1 MSKINGQYIFNKGA
15 WGVRYK
21 VEDGDE
27 QYYEQ
32 VMLHPNHTRH
42 AKENQMGWFIIRD
55 CPNLK
60 NSGTWEPMA
69 IVVQSDNL
77 EEAAEKIK
85 GQEMFKKLNDH
96 AMSVLIEAGSIPEP
110 EAEKEPKPEVVEG
123 FNKWQEYDF
132 KKLKKINMKE
142 KKSFWDWNKVVDLL
156 LIAGIV
162 FLAANDKDGWG
173 WLIFVFLVK
182 NSRF

>member
-1 MSKINGQYIFNKGA
+1 MNKINGQYIFNNGT
-15 WGVRYK
+15 WDVRYK

-27 QYYEQ
+27 QHYEQ

-85 GQEMFKKLNDH
+85 GQELFKKLNDH
-96 AMSVLIEAGSIPEP
+96 AMSVLTEAGSIPDP
-110 EAEKEPKPEVVEG
+110 DNTAVIKTLNFSDEAMLSNG
-123 FNKWQEYDF
+123 LRFAF
-132 KKLKKINMKE
+132 
-142 KKSFWDWNKVVDLL
+142 
-156 LIAGIV
+156 GIV
-162 FLAANDKDGWG
+162 SEKGSLTDEQFTKAKAGFIHVAKWIRDNWKEADKD
-173 WLIFVFLVK
+173 FLTAHEAT
-182 NSRF
+182 NE

>member
-1 MSKINGQYIFNKGA
+1 MSKVKGQYIFNKGR
-15 WGVRYK
+15 WDVRYK

-27 QYYEQ
+27 QHYEQ

-96 AMSVLIEAGSIPEP
+96 AMSVLTEAGSIPEP
-110 EAEKEPKPEVVEG
+110 EADKEPKQDVISV
-123 FNKWQEYDF
+123 FKRWQEEDI

-142 KKSFWDWNKVVDLL
+142 NKSFWNWSRVIDLA

-162 FLAANDKDGWG
+162 FLAANDKEGWG
-173 WLIFVFLVK
+173 WLTFVLVIK
-182 NSRF
+182 NW

>member
-1 MSKINGQYIFNKGA
+1 MSKVNGQYIFNKGR
-15 WGVRYK
+15 WDVRYK

-27 QYYEQ
+27 QHYEQ

-77 EEAAEKIK
+77 EEASEKLK
-85 GQEMFKKLNDH
+85 GQQSFKKLNDH
-96 AMSVLIEAGSIPEP
+96 AMAALQEVGSIPDP
-110 EAEKEPKPEVVEG
+110 DNIPLIKTLNFSDEAILSNG
-123 FNKWQEYDF
+123 LRFAF
-132 KKLKKINMKE
+132 
-142 KKSFWDWNKVVDLL
+142 
-156 LIAGIV
+156 GIV
-162 FLAANDKDGWG
+162 SEKGSLTDEQFTKAKAGFIHVARWIRDNWKEVDKD
-173 WLIFVFLVK
+173 FLTD
-182 NSRF
+182 NEITNE